1 MKTALTELLEDLKA
15 MKNSEVLGIAKDAI
29 HECIITA
36 TSYLETEK
44 QQHAQTATHIT
55 NVLMDALD
63 NPKGGK
69 FSVEYEF
76 NKYWEREYGSTNK
89 ETLK

>member
-1 MKTALTELLEDLKA
+1 MKTALTELLEDLNS

-29 HECIITA
+29 NECIITA

-44 QQHAQTATHIT
+44 QQIIEAATHGA
-55 NVLMDALD
+55 NFDKSPYSSAH
-63 NPKGGK
+63 
-69 FSVEYEF
+69 EYYD
-76 NKYWEREYGSTNK
+76 KTYTTNK